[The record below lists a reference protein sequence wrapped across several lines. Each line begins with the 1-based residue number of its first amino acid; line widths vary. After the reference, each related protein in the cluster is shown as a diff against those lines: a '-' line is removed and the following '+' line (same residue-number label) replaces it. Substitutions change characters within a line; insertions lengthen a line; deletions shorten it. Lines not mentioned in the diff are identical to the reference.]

1 MRRISPLESGM
12 KTTGTTL
19 ALLAAAAAAV
29 FWSGAFAADSN
40 ERTSMPESCTDRSA
54 NCVIQDGPPRNR
66 RGQLVEGGN
75 TSQQQQQSGSNSS
88 SSRDSKRDSSS
99 DRNSSR

>member
-1 MRRISPLESGM
+1 M
-12 KTTGTTL
+12 KTTF
-19 ALLAAAAAAV
+19 ALLAATAATV
-29 FWSGAFAADSN
+29 FWTGAFAADSN

-75 TSQQQQQSGSNSS
+75 TNQQQQQQQSGSSSS

>member
-1 MRRISPLESGM
+1 M
-12 KTTGTTL
+12 KTTF
-19 ALLAAAAAAV
+19 ALLAATAAAV
-29 FWSGAFAADSN
+29 FWTGAFAADSN

-75 TSQQQQQSGSNSS
+75 NQQQQQTGSNSS

-99 DRNSSR
+99 DRNSTR